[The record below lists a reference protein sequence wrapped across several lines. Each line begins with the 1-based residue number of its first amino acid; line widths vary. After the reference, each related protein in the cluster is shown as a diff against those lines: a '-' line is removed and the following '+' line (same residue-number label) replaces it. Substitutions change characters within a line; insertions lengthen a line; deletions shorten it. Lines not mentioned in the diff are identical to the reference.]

1 LGEVRTYKIVVIRK
15 RVTLTGPLKQ
25 RKGTKVVY
33 PRNPDKKSTKRNNK
47 GDRTESNKEPKRVTR
62 NPRE

>member
-25 RKGTKVVY
+25 RKGTRVVY
-33 PRNPDKKSTKRNNK
+33 LRNPDKKSTKRTT
-47 GDRTESNKEPKRVTR
+47 RETAQRVTSS
-62 NPRE
+62 PRE